1 MYQLFKNILCED
13 TVAHIQGHLDMH
25 GFIMHIFFDLG

>member
-1 MYQLFKNILCED
+1 MYQLFKKYPCDD

-25 GFIMHIFFDLG
+25 GFIMHIFF